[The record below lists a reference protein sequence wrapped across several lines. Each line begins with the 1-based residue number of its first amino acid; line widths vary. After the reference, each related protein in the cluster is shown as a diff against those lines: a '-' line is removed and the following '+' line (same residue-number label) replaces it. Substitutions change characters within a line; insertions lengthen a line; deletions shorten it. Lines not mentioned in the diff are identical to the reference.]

1 VGVQKPPKKQ
11 LTGFRITKTLKE
23 VATKA
28 ARMECRSFSNYL
40 ENLIATDAERKN
52 IPYKRGT

>member
-1 VGVQKPPKKQ
+1 VQKTPKKQ
-11 LTGFRITKTLKE
+11 LTGFRITKTLKV

-40 ENLIATDAERKN
+40 ENLIATDADRKN